1 MADVKRLNYFTSQF
15 LVEKDFTD
23 EQAYHMNMRRG
34 HNRLLHTWGIA
45 DGGLQVTK
53 SADKIIGIGSGMAID
68 KDGRE
73 LVLLDAQSKDLTP
86 FGSNADVYI
95 TAKYEEVFDPGDHY
109 TAGGIDN
116 YTRTTERPLVEAGTT
131 VPVND
136 GSVIVLAKVKLDG
149 GGTISTVDSTVRKIA
164 GSAID
169 PTVNLTANS
178 LSVTGNASIGG
189 NVQWGNGSQLNADQG
204 GSLELGGN
212 NSTKGAGT
220 PYIDFHFGNGKV
232 EDFNARIVN
241 DADGRLTIAAAV
253 LTATGN
259 IGIGTA
265 GPAAKLTIQT
275 PEPYKGNTLRVE
287 SKQEPT
293 LYYLNLYADTSPGIV
308 KWVFDQM
315 NSDNSFPSV
324 LAIDR
329 GNVGIGTN
337 APQGKLEVV
346 GDIRAG
352 NSDLYFTKVD
362 HQHTGFGNT
371 LGYAAI
377 ENDGT
382 QYGALMILGRTV
394 KTTSTTRRVV
404 KLWDYLQINGD
415 LEITGNIGTQ
425 GFSAQPKQTGWRGG
439 VHTWDVEA
447 EGAVWARNGSQSGP
461 RDLAENYYSDVTLD
475 PGDVV
480 CLDRKEDRIVKSER
494 TNDDLIIG
502 VISTSPGFLLG
513 AEHGEDE
520 KRHDGKRAYPVALSG
535 RVPCNVT
542 DENGPINRGDLLTS
556 SSTIGHAM
564 KATPLVVGGVEIY
577 APGTIIGKALES
589 LRSGTGVIEV
599 FVTLR

>member
-23 EQAYHMNMRRG
+23 EQAYHMDMRRR

-45 DGGLQVTK
+45 DGGLEVTK

-95 TAKYEEVFDPGDHY
+95 TAQYKEVSDPSDHY
-109 TAGGIDN
+109 TAGGVDN

-149 GGTISTVDSTVRKIA
+149 GGNISTVDSTVRKMA

-169 PTVNLTANS
+169 PTVNLAANS
-178 LSVTGNASIGG
+178 LSVTG
-189 NVQWGNGSQLNADQG
+189 
-204 GSLELGGN
+204 
-212 NSTKGAGT
+212 
-220 PYIDFHFGNGKV
+220 
-232 EDFNARIVN
+232 
-241 DADGRLTIAAAV
+241 DATVA
-253 LTATGN
+253 GN
-259 IGIGTA
+259 IGIGTTT
-265 GPAAKLTIQT
+265 PKAKLHMFGGAIMPTD
-275 PEPYKGNTLRVE
+275 GNTDASGILFSGSGKAWIRYYARTGE
-287 SKQEPT
+287 DST
-293 LYYLNLYADTSPGIV
+293 LEIGTSNGPQDHISL
-308 KWVFDQM
+308 M
-315 NSDNSFPSV
+315 PS
-324 LAIDR
+324 
-329 GNVGIGTN
+329 GKVGIGTN

-352 NSDLYFTKVD
+352 NSDLYFTKAD
-362 HQHTGFGNT
+362 HNHTGIGNT
-371 LGYAAI
+371 PGYAAI
-377 ENDGT
+377 ENDGG

-394 KTTSTTRRVV
+394 TTTSPSRRVV
-404 KLWDYLQINGD
+404 KLWDYLQVNGD
-415 LEITGNIGTQ
+415 LEVTGNIGTH
-425 GFSAQPKQTGWRGG
+425 GFSAKPKTAGWAGG
-439 VHTWDVEA
+439 VHTWDIEA
-447 EGAVWARNGSQSGP
+447 EGTIWARNGSQSGP
-461 RDLAENYYSDVTLD
+461 RDLAENYYSDLTLD

-494 TNDDLIIG
+494 ANDDLIIG
-502 VISTSPGFLLG
+502 VISTLPGFLLG
-513 AEHGEDE
+513 VEHGEDE

-535 RVPCNVT
+535 RVPCKVT

-564 KATPLVVGGVEIY
+564 KATALVVGGVEIY

-589 LRSGTGVIEV
+589 FHSETGVIEV